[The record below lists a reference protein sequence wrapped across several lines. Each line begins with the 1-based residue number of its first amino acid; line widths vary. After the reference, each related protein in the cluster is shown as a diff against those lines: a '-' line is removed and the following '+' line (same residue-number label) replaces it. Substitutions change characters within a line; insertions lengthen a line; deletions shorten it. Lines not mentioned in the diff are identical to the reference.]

1 MNCEEFLRQFQDAL
15 DGKVS
20 ENLIQEN
27 VNYYRSYIN
36 SQTATGKSESDV
48 LHALGDPRLLAKTIE
63 ESRKFAS
70 ESRDGANY
78 GNFSSSHTYSETDTD
93 ADTEEERHSKLP
105 KWLITC
111 IVVVVVLLILSG
123 IFRIFIFLAP
133 YIIACMLIVFLFRAV
148 RNWWQ
153 RKIK

>member
-70 ESRDGANY
+70 ESRDGADY
-78 GNFSSSHTYSETDTD
+78 GNFSSSHTYSENDTYAD
-93 ADTEEERHSKLP
+93 AEKKKHGRIP
-105 KWLITC
+105 RGLITC

-123 IFRIFIFLAP
+123 DISDVYIFSTIHYCLYVDYFFISG
-133 YIIACMLIVFLFRAV
+133 CS
-148 RNWWQ
+148 
-153 RKIK
+153 

>member
-1 MNCEEFLRQFQDAL
+1 MNCEEFLKQFQDAL

-36 SQTATGKSESDV
+36 SQTAAGKSESDV

-70 ESRDGANY
+70 ENQSGADY
-78 GNFSSSHTYSETDTD
+78 GNFSSSHTYSGTDTYTD
-93 ADTEEERHSKLP
+93 AEEKKHSRIP
-105 KWLITC
+105 RWLITC
-111 IVVVVVLLILSG
+111 IVVAIILLILSG
-123 IFRIFIFLAP
+123 IFRMFLFLAP
-133 YIIACMLIVFLFRAV
+133 YIIVCMLIVFLFRAV
-148 RNWWQ
+148 RNWWNT
-153 RKIK
+153 KIR

>member
-36 SQTATGKSESDV
+36 SQMTTGKSESDV
-48 LHALGDPRLLAKTIE
+48 LRALGDPRLLAKTIE

-70 ESRDGANY
+70 ENRSEANY
-78 GNFSSSHTYSETDTD
+78 GNFSSSHTYSGTDTYT
-93 ADTEEERHSKLP
+93 DTEEKKHSRIP
-105 KWLITC
+105 RWLITC
-111 IVVVVVLLILSG
+111 IVVAVILLILSG
-123 IFRIFIFLAP
+123 IFRIFVFLAP
-133 YIIACMLIVFLFRAV
+133 YIIVCMLIVFLFRAV
-148 RNWWQ
+148 RNWWNT
-153 RKIK
+153 KMK